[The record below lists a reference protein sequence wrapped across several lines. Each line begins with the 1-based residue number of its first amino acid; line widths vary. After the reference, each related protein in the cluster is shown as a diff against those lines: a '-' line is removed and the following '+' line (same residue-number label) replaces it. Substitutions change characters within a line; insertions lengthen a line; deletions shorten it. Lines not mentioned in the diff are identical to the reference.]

1 MYREAEIG
9 CRRGWKQD
17 LWEPAGVDAD
27 EADVQG
33 DRIAAEADTT
43 RAISWVNQA
52 PSRPAELE
60 PIEPKGARQPLS
72 DDDLFNPLRTPNARE
87 AMRRAREARR
97 RELNAEAHRDPI
109 ARPFFTTGEDSVID
123 ERPVPLE
130 RIPRPIVPPVSAE
143 EVRKHVDDARR
154 SGGDFE
160 RPIDISFRDDDDR
173 FTTVPGLTDTP
184 MGQDAP
190 PAPVQDEV
198 LSEQRASFT
207 EQDEEAESDELYW
220 DEASRYAPLEPAQD
234 ESLAA
239 SADSVAE
246 TDSAAWQETEDAS
259 AWDTAGWEQQT
270 PWAEDDLLLDPA
282 PQPRPRRRGF
292 LGSLLHRR
300 EAAARGELRRDDDA
314 RTWESQRESDVWP
327 ETAPWSEREEAP
339 AAYTEPAHADSLR
352 DELIPTRTGDVVEL
366 PPFPYDTDEEG
377 GEDYLLAD
385 SVVGE
390 RDDDDLGL
398 ARMPRICETCRYLR
412 PGANG
417 PTCGAVYAQTYM
429 RIVDLQRLSCA
440 SSIGAWWLPSDE
452 YWESRVDISHHGDPT
467 PLLEQYAI
475 RLEERGT
482 DDDLHTT

>member
-17 LWEPAGVDAD
+17 LWEPAGVEAD

-33 DRIAAEADTT
+33 DRIAAEADTS

-52 PSRPAELE
+52 PRRPAELE
-60 PIEPKGARQPLS
+60 PFEPKGARQPLS
-72 DDDLFNPLRTPNARE
+72 DDDLFNPLRTPSARE

-154 SGGDFE
+154 AGRDFE
-160 RPIDISFRDDDDR
+160 RPLDISFRDDDDR
-173 FTTVPGLTDTP
+173 FTSVPGQAQSPVEEDLSAALAGDAVIDEQSASYTD
-184 MGQDAP
+184 QD
-190 PAPVQDEV
+190 DE
-198 LSEQRASFT
+198 A
-207 EQDEEAESDELYW
+207 DAEELYW
-220 DEASRYAPLEPAQD
+220 EEAPRYIPIDPAED
-234 ESLAA
+234 ALTA
-239 SADSVAE
+239 SAESVAE
-246 TDSAAWQETEDAS
+246 TDSAGWQELEDAS
-259 AWDTAGWEQQT
+259 GWDTAAWEEQA
-270 PWAEDDLLLDPA
+270 PWAGDDLLLDPM

-300 EAAARGELRRDDDA
+300 EAAARGELRRDDDLQA
-314 RTWESQRESDVWP
+314 WETQPESGVWP
-327 ETAPWSEREEAP
+327 EPAAWPESEEAV
-339 AAYTEPAHADSLR
+339 AYAEPARVDHLR
-352 DELIPTRTGDVVEL
+352 DELIPPRTSHVVEL
-366 PPFPYDTDEEG
+366 PPFPYDADEEG

-385 SVVGE
+385 SVIGE
-390 RDDDDLGL
+390 REEDDLGL
-398 ARMPRICETCRYLR
+398 SRVPRICETCRYLR

-429 RIVDLQRLSCA
+429 RIIDLQRLSCA